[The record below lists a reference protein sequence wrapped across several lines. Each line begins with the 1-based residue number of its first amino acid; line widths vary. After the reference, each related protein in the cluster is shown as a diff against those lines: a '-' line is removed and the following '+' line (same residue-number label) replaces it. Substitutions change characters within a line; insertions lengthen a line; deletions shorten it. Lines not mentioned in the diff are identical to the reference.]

1 MRIHLAHLPR
11 CCAVA
16 PSFALAACLLALAG
30 CDGGTGAPA
39 PSGPPPVLVETDTAR
54 REELVDIV
62 DLVGQLEA
70 EEEVMVK
77 PETEGTIA
85 SVEFEEGARVAA
97 GALLFRLKADEQQAR
112 RRERV
117 ARLTLAQQDY
127 ERAKSLR
134 AAKTISQSE
143 LDRAQSN
150 WQQATAERDL
160 AEVELRRTEIRAPFD
175 GVLGARL
182 VSPGDRVE
190 RETELVSIQSVDRLR
205 LVFAVP
211 EIALPVARAGV
222 PVSVAVAPLPGEVFP
237 GEVYFVAPAFNTQT
251 RQLLLKAWVP
261 NARGLLRPGLFA
273 NIKMQVERRADVLT
287 VPETAVAYDTQG
299 PHVWRIGTEQKAER
313 VPVEIGIRQRG
324 RAEIKS
330 GDLAAGDRLVSAGT
344 HKVFPGAIIRDAAA
358 AVDQPS

>member
-1 MRIHLAHLPR
+1 
-11 CCAVA
+11 
-16 PSFALAACLLALAG
+16 
-30 CDGGTGAPA
+30 
-39 PSGPPPVLVETDTAR
+39 
-54 REELVDIV
+54 
-62 DLVGQLEA
+62 
-70 EEEVMVK
+70 
-77 PETEGTIA
+77 
-85 SVEFEEGARVAA
+85 
-97 GALLFRLKADEQQAR
+97 
-112 RRERV
+112 
-117 ARLTLAQQDY
+117 
-127 ERAKSLR
+127 
-134 AAKTISQSE
+134 
-143 LDRAQSN
+143 
-150 WQQATAERDL
+150 
-160 AEVELRRTEIRAPFD
+160 VELRRTEIRAPFG

-273 NIKMQVERRADVLT
+273 NIKMQVGRRADVLT
-287 VPETAVAYDTQG
+287 VPETAVAYDMQG
-299 PHVWRIGTEQKAER
+299 PHVWRIGAAQEAER
-313 VPVEIGIRQRG
+313 VPVEIGMRQRG